1 MTVIGNYLLRY
12 RLKVLWLRHL
22 LFMQCLL
29 ETREEQGLSTHG
41 ELYDILMNYD
51 GQDLGDLTCPELP
64 LSPLQIPEYLTGQEY
79 YDRKYRFETCYHN
92 GDCHLAWFV

>member
-1 MTVIGNYLLRY
+1 
-12 RLKVLWLRHL
+12 
-22 LFMQCLL
+22 MQCLL